1 MAAHRT
7 TATALGAV
15 LATLVLALTLGSA
28 APASAG
34 VTLGAQIASGTAT
47 HLQDGEVLLHKAHHR
62 TLRKGHGHKHV
73 KRHGHHSHRFHKHR
87 KFHGGHFRGGHFHG
101 KRHFHGGRK
110 LHRKGVVR
118 HHGRHACH
126 DVVKVGVYR
135 GHKALLGGVMCYD
148 RHGRGYI
155 LQGSRHLVRYLHR

>member
-7 TATALGAV
+7 TATVLGAA
-15 LATLVLALTLGSA
+15 LATLVLALTLGAA

-34 VTLGAQIASGTAT
+34 VILASGPAP
-47 HLQDGEVLLHKAHHR
+47 HLQDGPALLHKAHHR
-62 TLRKGHGHKHV
+62 VLRKG
-73 KRHGHHSHRFHKHR
+73 HGHHSHRFHKHP
-87 KFHGGHFRGGHFHG
+87 KFHGGHVHG
-101 KRHFHGGRK
+101 KRHLHGGRK
-110 LHRKGVVR
+110 VHRKGVVR

-148 RHGRGYI
+148 RHGRGTI
-155 LQGSRHLVRYLHR
+155 LQGSRHLVRYLHH

>member
-7 TATALGAV
+7 TATALGAA
-15 LATLVLALTLGSA
+15 LATLVLALTLGAA

-34 VTLGAQIASGTAT
+34 VTLASGTAP
-47 HLQDGEVLLHKAHHR
+47 HLQDGQVLLHKAHHR
-62 TLRKGHGHKHV
+62 TLRKG
-73 KRHGHHSHRFHKHR
+73 HGHHSHRFHKHR
-87 KFHGGHFRGGHFHG
+87 KFHGGHFHG
-101 KRHFHGGRK
+101 KRHLHGGRK
-110 LHRKGVVR
+110 PHRKGVVR

-126 DVVKVGVYR
+126 DVVKVGVHR

>member
-7 TATALGAV
+7 TAAALGAA
-15 LATLVLALTLGSA
+15 LATLVLVLALGSA

-34 VTLGAQIASGTAT
+34 VTLGAQIASGAAL
-47 HLQDGEVLLHKAHHR
+47 HLQDGATLLHKAHHR
-62 TLRKGHGHKHV
+62 TLRKGHVRKHV
-73 KRHGHHSHRFHKHR
+73 HRHGHHSHRFHKHR
-87 KFHGGHFRGGHFHG
+87 KFHGSHFHK
-101 KRHFHGGRK
+101 KRHLHGGRK
-110 LHRKGVVR
+110 PHRKGVVR